1 MQRRFFGSV
10 LLVSICL
17 VAAFAVSTLADGVI
31 LPDEPEYGWLSVM
44 YHDVDIVIRD
54 GVATTHIDQS
64 FRNDTGR
71 DVEGQ
76 YIFPLPPGAVVS
88 SFTMWVDGEALEAQV
103 LDADEARAIYEDFVR
118 RAIDPALL
126 EYIGRD
132 AVSARIFPIPAGGE
146 RRIEITYTE
155 LLAAESGTYR
165 YRYPLDTERFSAS
178 LLERVSI
185 SVDLQT
191 SAPLKAVYS
200 PSHELELV
208 RSGGNAAEVAYEDA
222 HVRPSKDFFLYYS
235 VSQDAMGM
243 TLLTYRAPDEG
254 GYFLLIVTPP
264 EQASYDIA
272 IPKDLV
278 FVLDTSGSMSGEKI
292 EQAKVALRFI
302 LDNLNPEDRFAIVAF
317 AEASQTLQTEL
328 VSVSADNIAQA
339 KSWISMLSASG
350 GTNIDEA
357 LPLGLSLFEVNDRP
371 QFLVFLT
378 DGEPTVG
385 EEDPVKIAAHALA
398 ANDTNARL
406 FTFGVGYNVNTV
418 LLDQLAQENRGTTT
432 YVLPGENLEVTVSAF
447 YRKIASPV
455 LADLQLDI
463 AGVTSVDEIDVY
475 DLYPVDL
482 PDMFR
487 GSQLLILGRYRGEG
501 DTLITLSGNADG
513 IDTSFSTM
521 ATFSDLALEDVFLPR
536 LWAGRRISY
545 LLNQIRLYGES
556 DELVDAIIE
565 LSTRYGIITP
575 YTSFLVDEDGL
586 SYEEAAD
593 AIRTSAAAPAS
604 GMNAVVGSSSLQ
616 ALSEAETVQAEV
628 EGVRIVEERTYF
640 FRNDVWVDSEYEDEE
655 TMDILIYSTAYFDLT
670 DIVSWIAPHLA
681 LGEHIII
688 RVGDIYVQ
696 IGNDGLETLSQDQIG
711 LLSE

>member
-1 MQRRFFGSV
+1 MQRRILGPI

-17 VAAFAVSTLADGVI
+17 VAALSISSLADGII
-31 LPDEPEYGWLSVM
+31 LPDEPEYGWLSIL
-44 YHDVDIVIRD
+44 YHDVDVTIRD
-54 GVATTHIDQS
+54 SVVTTHIDQN

-76 YIFPLPPGAVVS
+76 YVFPLPPGAVVS
-88 SFTMWVDGEALEAQV
+88 SFTMWIDGEALEAQI
-103 LDADEARAIYEDFVR
+103 LDADEARALYEDFVR
-118 RAIDPALL
+118 HAIDPALL
-126 EYIGRD
+126 EYVGRD

-178 LLERVSI
+178 PLERVSI
-185 SVDLQT
+185 SVDLET
-191 SAPLKAVYS
+191 STPLKAIYS

-208 RSGGNAAEVAYEDA
+208 RSSGNAAEVTYEEA
-222 HVRPSKDFFLYYS
+222 NLRPSKDFFLYYS
-235 VSQDAMGM
+235 VSPNAMGM
-243 TLLTYRAPDEG
+243 TLLTYRAPDED

-264 EQASYDIA
+264 EQEASETA

-317 AEASQTLQTEL
+317 SGYSQTLQTKL
-328 VSVSADNIAQA
+328 VAVSAENISQA
-339 KSWISMLSASG
+339 KSWISTLSASG

-357 LPLGLSLFEVNDRP
+357 LPLGLSLFDENDRP
-371 QFLVFLT
+371 KFLVFLT

-398 ANDTNARL
+398 ANESGARV
-406 FTFGVGYNVNTV
+406 FTFGVGYNVNTM

-455 LADLQLDI
+455 LADIELDI
-463 AGVTSVDEIDVY
+463 DGGIDVF
-475 DLYPVDL
+475 DLYPMAL

-487 GSQLLILGRYRGEG
+487 GTQLLILGRYHGEG
-501 DTLITLSGNADG
+501 SAQITLSGNAGG
-513 IDTSFSTM
+513 IEIAFVTMESFPGM
-521 ATFSDLALEDVFLPR
+521 ALEDVFLPR

-556 DELVDAIIE
+556 DELVQSVIE
-565 LSTRYGIITP
+565 LSQRYGIITP
-575 YTSFLVDEDGL
+575 YTSFLIDADEY

-593 AIRTSAAAPAS
+593 AIRVSAAAPS
-604 GMNAVVGSSSLQ
+604 TGMNAVAGSSSLQ

-628 EGVRIVEERTYF
+628 EGVRIVEDRTYF
-640 FRNDVWVDSEYEDEE
+640 YRDDIWVDSEYADQEA
-655 TMDILIYSTAYFDLT
+655 MAIVIYSNAYFDLS
-670 DIVSWIAPHLA
+670 DIVAWIGPHLA
-681 LGEHIII
+681 LGEHIILRI
-688 RVGDIYVQ
+688 GDIYVQ
-696 IGNDGLETLSQDQIG
+696 IGDEGLEELSQDELA

>member
-1 MQRRFFGSV
+1 MQRRILGPI

-17 VAAFAVSTLADGVI
+17 VAALSISSLADGII
-31 LPDEPEYGWLSVM
+31 LPDEPEYGWLSIL
-44 YHDVDIVIRD
+44 YHDVDVTIRD
-54 GVATTHIDQS
+54 SVVTTHIDQN

-76 YIFPLPPGAVVS
+76 YVFPLPPGAVVS
-88 SFTMWVDGEALEAQV
+88 SFTMWIDGEALEAQI
-103 LDADEARAIYEDFVR
+103 LDADEARALYEDFVR
-118 RAIDPALL
+118 HAIDPALL
-126 EYIGRD
+126 EYVGRD

-178 LLERVSI
+178 PLERVSI
-185 SVDLQT
+185 SVDLET
-191 SAPLKAVYS
+191 STPLKAIYS

-208 RSGGNAAEVAYEDA
+208 RSSGNAAEVTYEEA
-222 HVRPSKDFFLYYS
+222 NLRPSKDFFLYYS
-235 VSQDAMGM
+235 VSPNAMGM
-243 TLLTYRAPDEG
+243 TLLTYRAPDED

-264 EQASYDIA
+264 EQEASETA

-317 AEASQTLQTEL
+317 SGYSQTLQTKL
-328 VSVSADNIAQA
+328 VAVSAENISQA
-339 KSWISMLSASG
+339 KSWISTLSASG

-357 LPLGLSLFEVNDRP
+357 LPLGLSLFDENDRP
-371 QFLVFLT
+371 KFLVFLT

-398 ANDTNARL
+398 ANESGARV
-406 FTFGVGYNVNTV
+406 FTFGVGYNVNTM

-455 LADLQLDI
+455 LADIELDI
-463 AGVTSVDEIDVY
+463 DGGIDVF
-475 DLYPVDL
+475 DLYPMAL

-487 GSQLLILGRYRGEG
+487 GTQLLILGRYHGEG
-501 DTLITLSGNADG
+501 SAQITLSGNAGG
-513 IDTSFSTM
+513 IEIAFVTMESFPGM
-521 ATFSDLALEDVFLPR
+521 ALEDVFLPR

-556 DELVDAIIE
+556 DELVQSVIE
-565 LSTRYGIITP
+565 LSQRYGIITP
-575 YTSFLVDEDGL
+575 YTSFLMDADEY

-593 AIRTSAAAPAS
+593 AIRVSAAAPS
-604 GMNAVVGSSSLQ
+604 TGMNAVAGSSSLQ

-628 EGVRIVEERTYF
+628 EGVRIVEDRTYF
-640 FRNDVWVDSEYEDEE
+640 YRDDIWVDSEYADQEA
-655 TMDILIYSTAYFDLT
+655 MAIVIYSNAYFDLS
-670 DIVSWIAPHLA
+670 DIVAWIGPHLA
-681 LGEHIII
+681 LGEHIILRI
-688 RVGDIYVQ
+688 GDIYVQ
-696 IGNDGLETLSQDQIG
+696 IGDEGLEELSQDELA